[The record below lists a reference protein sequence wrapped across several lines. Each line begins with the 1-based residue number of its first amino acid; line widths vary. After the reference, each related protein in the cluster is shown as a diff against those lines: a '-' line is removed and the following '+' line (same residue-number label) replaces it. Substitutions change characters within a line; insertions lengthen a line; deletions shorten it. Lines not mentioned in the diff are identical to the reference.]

1 MNQLQNRNGKALS
14 VLVVA
19 LSVVAAGV
27 TFLFKLYEFVAASTT
42 GIVPGIVTATVLPYF
57 FVSGGFLLLAGWAW
71 AGGHYK
77 NIEQPKPT
85 CSNRK
90 RSTKSRNVAT
100 SFFMNERGGW
110 RVASGR

>member
-77 NIEQPKPT
+77 NIEQPK
-85 CSNRK
+85 RDMLK
-90 RSTKSRNVAT
+90 QEEIYEEQ
-100 SFFMNERGGW
+100 ER
-110 RVASGR
+110 RDQLFYE

>member
-27 TFLFKLYEFVAASTT
+27 TFLFKLYEFVAVSTT

-77 NIEQPKPT
+77 NIEQPK
-85 CSNRK
+85 RDMLK
-90 RSTKSRNVAT
+90 QEEIYEEQ
-100 SFFMNERGGW
+100 ER
-110 RVASGR
+110 RRQLFYE

>member
-1 MNQLQNRNGKALS
+1 MNQLQKRNGKGLS

-77 NIEQPKPT
+77 NIEQPK
-85 CSNRK
+85 RDMLLQEELYEEQE
-90 RSTKSRNVAT
+90 RRNEL
-100 SFFMNERGGW
+100 FYK
-110 RVASGR
+110 